1 MVSAVSVTSSPGV
14 LAASQSQSKAKSAE
28 ATFQQAIDQYSQDP
42 TDPAGASS
50 ASPSQT
56 LSSDMMSSLLQMQS

>member
-1 MVSAVSVTSSPGV
+1 VVRRPPSV

-42 TDPAGASS
+42 AISPGSTS

-56 LSSDMMSSLLQMQS
+56 LSGDMLSSLLQMQS